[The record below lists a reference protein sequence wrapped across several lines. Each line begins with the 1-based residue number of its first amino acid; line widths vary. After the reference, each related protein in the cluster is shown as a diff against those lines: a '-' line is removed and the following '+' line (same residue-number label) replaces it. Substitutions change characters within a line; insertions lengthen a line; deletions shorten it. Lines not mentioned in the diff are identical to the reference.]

1 MQPCTTQPAEFPE
14 RPCPEPARSRSPQRR
29 RPSPH
34 PAGSTLP
41 VRSAPEL
48 EFDSHTH
55 TYTHTL
61 SKEEVAQDHG
71 KALLV
76 PPLHWFFLVCFKGM
90 HGPLAPPW
98 TVSRRLG
105 HCTPG
110 NQERMTTSQTPSS
123 TFLMTFFFLF
133 NAFGALA
140 MKSNRCPGVENCGPG
155 GSVCP
160 AQGRRTRTGHPS
172 GHRGCARPPA
182 LPGLTGLGGG
192 FDISLPG
199 SGRTLQTPSSNFFKK
214 PKI

>member
-1 MQPCTTQPAEFPE
+1 MSNPFPSTLASPHALGESPRARATACQGSCFEDVPVQPCTTQPAEFLE

-61 SKEEVAQDHG
+61 RKEEVAQDHG

-76 PPLHWFFLVCFKGM
+76 PPLHWFFLVCFKGI
-90 HGPLAPPW
+90 HGPLVPPW

-110 NQERMTTSQTPSS
+110 NIANSQLDFSHD
-123 TFLMTFFFLF
+123 FFFFF
-133 NAFGALA
+133 NF
-140 MKSNRCPGVENCGPG
+140 
-155 GSVCP
+155 
-160 AQGRRTRTGHPS
+160 
-172 GHRGCARPPA
+172 
-182 LPGLTGLGGG
+182 
-192 FDISLPG
+192 
-199 SGRTLQTPSSNFFKK
+199 
-214 PKI
+214 